1 MKHIKAAIK
10 AMKAAVPM
18 KAMKAADPMKISLK
32 LNKRQKVQYQY

>member
-1 MKHIKAAIK
+1 MKHIKAAMK

-18 KAMKAADPMKISLK
+18 KAMKAAVPMKVALT